1 MKELIDGIPGKGS
14 RTYISVAVL
23 VAILVA
29 QQFNFVVDQFDQN
42 LVESIKTILAG
53 FSAVFFKAGVSK

>member
-42 LVESIKTILAG
+42 LVESIKTVLAG
-53 FSAVFFKAGVSK
+53 LSAVFFKAGVSK